1 MSNLLKDAS
10 ILLTPTGYDNGSMNA
25 IKPENGDGDMTF
37 SRNSAATRVNA
48 QGLVE
53 NVQILSSNLV
63 SNGNFSQ
70 EGAQDV
76 SNGSFSQEGSELVVN
91 GDFATDSDWTK
102 STGITIGGSV
112 CSFTST
118 PSIGSVRQSIPA
130 TTVGTIFKVKYEVLS
145 LSEGA
150 FNVTMNGRVNQG
162 INATTVGIH
171 IDYIVAPSLSS
182 TTFGIHAVGT
192 TTGSIDNVSV
202 VEVGQDWT
210 LGTGWSI
217 GEDEAT
223 YDGLSG
229 TQQIAS
235 SGTSVSPQVGK
246 TYKVSFDVLT
256 QGSGTNSAFF
266 GGVNFSST
274 NLAVGSY
281 VFYVTA
287 TTPYRKFGIF
297 GRNGSVFSITNI
309 SVKEVGQNWTLGGSG
324 SNTAS
329 IGGNS
334 ATITSVDGNSYIQQN
349 SVLTSG
355 KSYKI
360 SYEILSSSGSSV
372 LKMISSLGLATVPTT
387 VGTHIVYGTAVSTT
401 FYIERVANGMNATI
415 TNISVLE
422 ITDDTNLPRINYG
435 GFSYQDSLGSE
446 EVTNGDFATDTDW
459 NKTQATISNGEVN
472 ISSDGSYAA
481 IDQGN
486 VSVIGKTYFYSI
498 DVKSIIGTL
507 QFRLGSGTDVEITTT
522 GVKTGYINATSTTL
536 EVKRKSG
543 AGVIDARIDNVSV
556 KEVLGQEVVPDSGCG
571 SWLLEPQSTNLI
583 TQSELFS
590 DASWTNSGL
599 TLNSNQAISPDGT
612 NNASEIIG
620 TGYLQQA
627 ISLTALSD
635 YTFSLFWKKNTSNK
649 VKFLVSSSGIDEI
662 LEIDTNTLSVL
673 SQVGIYNYSID
684 NYGNG
689 WYRMSMIWN
698 ENNTEVSGIRILAD
712 TTDAL
717 SSLYIYGAQ
726 LEQNSYATSLIP
738 TQGAIS
744 TRLADIA
751 NNSGNASL
759 INSEEGTLY
768 FEGSALAD
776 DGTSRRISISD
787 GTNTNRIFLS
797 YGTTSNNIRAYIV
810 AGGVNVTDRNYT
822 GATITNSNKIAIR
835 WGVNNFSLWVNGLNV
850 SEDLSGATF
859 TSSVLNDLSFNGAAG
874 GSPFFGENKALAV
887 YKTALTDAGLRSL
900 TYPPAVA
907 TTFDLDFDTIAEQF
921 TFTRGSEATFVNAQG
936 LIQSTNE
943 IGSELVTNGD
953 FSNDTDWT
961 NLGAWTISNGKANN
975 NGSSS
980 GDLKQV
986 LPMSL
991 NVGSFYIIQFTVSN
1005 YISGLFDVNIG
1016 GNVNTI
1022 DVSSDG
1028 IFEYTLELTSAP
1040 NNNILLRPRATFNG
1054 SIDNVSVKEYTT
1066 ATNTPRL
1073 DYSTGSEAFLLE
1085 PQSTNLIT
1093 QSELFSDSYWTKI
1106 GASVVGGFTSPSGGL
1121 NAFKLV
1127 EDTSTG
1133 EHRVKAIGVSIVADR
1148 YSFSVFVKPNG
1159 RNQIRISGAN
1169 YFSGGTDAYFN
1180 LDTKVITYGTRAANG
1195 LIETFSNGWYRCS
1208 FSSTSG
1214 EVAGGNAFM
1223 YIDTA
1228 LNGSASYT
1236 GDGTSGVYIY
1246 GAQLEQSSYA
1256 TSPIPTSG
1264 ATATRNQELCTNATP
1279 VINSEEGTLYAEIS
1293 ALANDGT
1300 YREISL
1306 NDGTTNNV
1314 VEIRYNNITNQLQFV
1329 VRNGGSVA
1337 VSSRITLT
1345 SALDF
1350 NKIAFSY
1357 KSNDYKMYVNGIEV
1371 GNATSGLMPS
1381 GLNALSFDWGG
1392 SNPFFGNTKGLKYY
1406 PKALA
1411 DVQLEDLT
1419 TI

>member
-202 VEVGQDWT
+202 
-210 LGTGWSI
+210 
-217 GEDEAT
+217 
-223 YDGLSG
+223 
-229 TQQIAS
+229 
-235 SGTSVSPQVGK
+235 
-246 TYKVSFDVLT
+246 
-256 QGSGTNSAFF
+256 
-266 GGVNFSST
+266 
-274 NLAVGSY
+274 
-281 VFYVTA
+281 
-287 TTPYRKFGIF
+287 
-297 GRNGSVFSITNI
+297 
-309 SVKEVGQNWTLGGSG
+309 
-324 SNTAS
+324 
-329 IGGNS
+329 
-334 ATITSVDGNSYIQQN
+334 
-349 SVLTSG
+349 
-355 KSYKI
+355 
-360 SYEILSSSGSSV
+360 
-372 LKMISSLGLATVPTT
+372 
-387 VGTHIVYGTAVSTT
+387 
-401 FYIERVANGMNATI
+401 
-415 TNISVLE
+415 
-422 ITDDTNLPRINYG
+422 
-435 GFSYQDSLGSE
+435 
-446 EVTNGDFATDTDW
+446 
-459 NKTQATISNGEVN
+459 
-472 ISSDGSYAA
+472 
-481 IDQGN
+481 
-486 VSVIGKTYFYSI
+486 
-498 DVKSIIGTL
+498 
-507 QFRLGSGTDVEITTT
+507 
-522 GVKTGYINATSTTL
+522 
-536 EVKRKSG
+536 
-543 AGVIDARIDNVSV
+543 
-556 KEVLGQEVVPDSGCG
+556 
-571 SWLLEPQSTNLI
+571 
-583 TQSELFS
+583 
-590 DASWTNSGL
+590 
-599 TLNSNQAISPDGT
+599 
-612 NNASEIIG
+612 
-620 TGYLQQA
+620 
-627 ISLTALSD
+627 
-635 YTFSLFWKKNTSNK
+635 
-649 VKFLVSSSGIDEI
+649 
-662 LEIDTNTLSVL
+662 
-673 SQVGIYNYSID
+673 
-684 NYGNG
+684 
-689 WYRMSMIWN
+689 
-698 ENNTEVSGIRILAD
+698 
-712 TTDAL
+712 
-717 SSLYIYGAQ
+717 
-726 LEQNSYATSLIP
+726 
-738 TQGAIS
+738 
-744 TRLADIA
+744 
-751 NNSGNASL
+751 
-759 INSEEGTLY
+759 
-768 FEGSALAD
+768 
-776 DGTSRRISISD
+776 
-787 GTNTNRIFLS
+787 
-797 YGTTSNNIRAYIV
+797 
-810 AGGVNVTDRNYT
+810 
-822 GATITNSNKIAIR
+822 
-835 WGVNNFSLWVNGLNV
+835 
-850 SEDLSGATF
+850 
-859 TSSVLNDLSFNGAAG
+859 
-874 GSPFFGENKALAV
+874 
-887 YKTALTDAGLRSL
+887 
-900 TYPPAVA
+900 
-907 TTFDLDFDTIAEQF
+907 
-921 TFTRGSEATFVNAQG
+921 
-936 LIQSTNE
+936 
-943 IGSELVTNGD
+943 
-953 FSNDTDWT
+953 
-961 NLGAWTISNGKANN
+961 
-975 NGSSS
+975 
-980 GDLKQV
+980 
-986 LPMSL
+986 
-991 NVGSFYIIQFTVSN
+991 
-1005 YISGLFDVNIG
+1005 
-1016 GNVNTI
+1016 
-1022 DVSSDG
+1022 
-1028 IFEYTLELTSAP
+1028 
-1040 NNNILLRPRATFNG
+1040 
-1054 SIDNVSVKEYTT
+1054 KEYIT